1 MIDKPTLTRHHQP
14 KSVVYIRAHSWGWMF
29 YRFWQTQNGTHPPC
43 CIRQKFDCS
52 KNLLRSVYSSPLC
65 QDFEKINKSL
75 LLWAF
80 IVHIIFILWPTALL
94 FIPLIFLKLPWEGH
108 HGAWHGQ
115 FSDDTP
121 ASSFFCLPFH
131 CSTICPVYPSQ
142 KLQAH
147 TWLSPL
153 FFSHLLVLSPEFLL
167 HEFLPRE
174 TQLVSP
180 SSRLPSSFLETSV
193 IIF

>member
-1 MIDKPTLTRHHQP
+1 M
-14 KSVVYIRAHSWGWMF
+14 AH
-29 YRFWQTQNGTHPPC
+29 THRC
-43 CIRQKFDCS
+43 CIRQKSLTALKICCALS
-52 KNLLRSVYSSPLC
+52 IHLPLAKI
-65 QDFEKINKSL
+65 FEKINKSL

-94 FIPLIFLKLPWEGH
+94 FIPLTFLKLPGKGH

-121 ASSFFCLPFH
+121 ASSFFCLLLH
-131 CSTICPVYPSQ
+131 CTTICPVYPSQ

-147 TWLSPL
+147 TWLSPP
-153 FFSHLLVLSPEFLL
+153 FFSQVLILSPEFLL

-180 SSRLPSSFLETSV
+180 SSRLPSSLLETSV
-193 IIF
+193 IIS